1 VHELLVMRTMNRA
14 LIAAALLLAACS
26 SETSTSST
34 SLTREPGECSD
45 VEVHVI
51 GVSDGGDT
59 GAGTVILARPG
70 HHILVLSSFAQMH
83 WTVDVKPDAVL
94 DEVYAVGHYTQSVS
108 TNVTTK
114 VMTESAVS
122 GGADANG
129 YQYPDKNAV
138 ALMKLAALRVAR
150 HPTSFHGCFS
160 ASHWTI
166 GENMAVTSD
175 CATAAYTQY
184 DAVIDCDG
192 DNECG
197 GGGSGDGDGD
207 GGGGGGG
214 GGSGGGDGSLY

>member
-1 VHELLVMRTMNRA
+1 MHELLVLRTMKRA
-14 LIAAALLLAACS
+14 PVAVLFLLAACS
-26 SETSTSST
+26 SETSSSST

-83 WTVDVKPDAVL
+83 WNVDVRQGAVL
-94 DEVYAVGHYTQSVS
+94 DEVYAVGHYTQRVT
-108 TNVTTK
+108 TNVSTK
-114 VMTESAVS
+114 VMTESEVE
-122 GGADANG
+122 GGAGANG
-129 YQYPDKNAV
+129 YQYPDKDAV

-166 GENMAVTSD
+166 GENMSVTSD
-175 CATAAYTQY
+175 CATGTYTQY

-192 DNECG
+192 DNQCGDG
-197 GGGSGDGDGD
+197 GGGGGDGGD

-214 GGSGGGDGSLY
+214 GDGSLY